1 MTAPSNRVSSQ
12 SIADTVR
19 NNLPGAMIA
28 FIIAAA
34 AHYISSRLGGPV
46 MLYALLFGISLNFLS
61 ADEKCMPGICLAS
74 TSILRIGVA
83 LLGLQITWM
92 EVASLGISTI
102 ILVISGVALTI
113 TIGVAIGRLLKLERS
128 LSFLTAGAVAICG
141 ASAALA
147 ISSVLPSDN
156 GNKKSLENNT
166 LITVVGVTALSTM
179 VMVLYPVIIEALGLD
194 NKTAGIF
201 LGATIHDVAQVIGAG
216 YMVSQETGEVAAIVK
231 LLRVACLVPVVMT
244 IGFIFRKSATANGG
258 NTTKTPIVPLFLVGF
273 IVCVAIHSMA
283 LLPSGV
289 EEFLADTS
297 RWFLITAVA
306 ALGMKTSLEKFFSLG
321 LSPVLAL
328 VAQTVFLAT
337 FVLAA
342 LTL

>member
-1 MTAPSNRVSSQ
+1 MTAISKSVPSKSL
-12 SIADTVR
+12 AETVR
-19 NNLPGAMIA
+19 EYIPGALIA

-61 ADEKCMPGICLAS
+61 ADEKCIPGITIAS
-74 TSILRIGVA
+74 TTILRIGVA

-92 EVASLGISTI
+92 EVASLGFSTI
-102 ILVISGVALTI
+102 ALVVAGVVLTISG
-113 TIGVAIGRLLKLERS
+113 GVVIARFLKLDRS
-128 LSFLTAGAVAICG
+128 FSFLSAGAVAICG

-147 ISSVLPSDN
+147 ISSVLPADN

-166 LITVVGVTALSTM
+166 LITVVGVTALSTI
-179 VMVLYPVIIEALGLD
+179 VMVLYPVVIETLGLD
-194 NKTAGIF
+194 NVTAGIF

-216 YMVSQETGEVAAIVK
+216 YMISDETGEVAAIVK
-231 LLRVACLVPVVMT
+231 LLRVACLVPAVMVIGLIFRSQT
-244 IGFIFRKSATANGG
+244 GSGGEKSQKPPIIPFFLMGFI
-258 NTTKTPIVPLFLVGF
+258 I
-273 IVCVAIHSMA
+273 CVAINSLAIVPNM
-283 LLPSGV
+283 V
-289 EEFLADTS
+289 IEILADTS

-306 ALGMKTSLEKFFSLG
+306 ALGMKTSLQKFFSLG
-321 LSPVLAL
+321 MSPVLAL
-328 VAQTVFLAT
+328 VAQTVLLAT

>member
-1 MTAPSNRVSSQ
+1 MTVFSKFVPSKSPAV
-12 SIADTVR
+12 IVR
-19 NNLPGAMIA
+19 DHLPGTTIA

-34 AHYISSRLGGPV
+34 AHYISSQLGGPV
-46 MLYALLFGISLNFLS
+46 MLYALLFGIPLNFLS
-61 ADEKCMPGICLAS
+61 EDDKCRPGIALAS

-92 EVASLGISTI
+92 EVVSLGISTI
-102 ILVISGVALTI
+102 LLVVSGVAFTI
-113 TIGVAIGRLLKLERS
+113 SAGVGIARLLKLDRS
-128 LSFLTAGAVAICG
+128 FSFLSAGAVAICG

-166 LITVVGVTALSTM
+166 LITVVGVTALSTI
-179 VMVLYPVIIEALGLD
+179 VMVLYPVLIEIVGLD
-194 NKTAGIF
+194 HKTAGIF

-231 LLRVACLVPVVMT
+231 LLRVACLVPTVMV
-244 IGFIFRKSATANGG
+244 IGLIFRNSTPSTDG
-258 NTTKTPIVPLFLVGF
+258 TVHRTPIIPLFLVGF
-273 IVCVAIHSMA
+273 IVSVAAHSMG
-283 LLPSGV
+283 LIPSAMLG
-289 EEFLADTS
+289 FLADMS

-306 ALGMKTSLEKFFSLG
+306 ALGMKTSLKKFFSLG
-321 LSPVLAL
+321 LNPVLAL
-328 VAQTVFLAT
+328 VLQTAFLAA

>member
-1 MTAPSNRVSSQ
+1 MTVSSA
-12 SIADTVR
+12 SVPSKSTADTIR
-19 NNLPGAMIA
+19 NYLPGTTVAL
-28 FIIAAA
+28 IIAAA

-61 ADEKCMPGICLAS
+61 ADEKCLPGIALAS
-74 TSILRIGVA
+74 TTILRIGVA

-92 EVASLGISTI
+92 EVASLGFSTI
-102 ILVISGVALTI
+102 ILVVSGVVLTI
-113 TIGVAIGRLLKLERS
+113 TVGVGIGRFLKLERS
-128 LSFLTAGAVAICG
+128 FAFLSAGAVAICG

-156 GNKKSLENNT
+156 SDKKGLENNT

-179 VMVLYPVIIEALGLD
+179 AMVAYPVIIEVLGLD
-194 NKTAGIF
+194 NTTAGIF

-216 YMVSQETGEVAAIVK
+216 YMVSEETGEVAAIVK
-231 LLRVACLVPVVMT
+231 LLRVACLVPAVMT
-244 IGFIFRKSATANGG
+244 IGLIFRKQASSSGDKMPQA
-258 NTTKTPIVPLFLVGF
+258 PIVPLFLIGF
-273 IVCVAIHSMA
+273 VVCVAMNSMA
-283 LLPSGV
+283 IVPSGV
-289 EEFLADTS
+289 VEFLADTS